1 MLDKAPQSRGKAG
14 GGYDLGN
21 GECVQV
27 DDDVAVCQTVME
39 EKCEEQQVGY
49 ATEQKCDKWPREVC
63 TVERRKVKK
72 SSPRIGCDKTPK
84 LMCAPT
90 GCGIKEV
97 LCRLQQD
104 LF

>member
-1 MLDKAPQSRGKAG
+1 M
-14 GGYDLGN
+14 
-21 GECVQV
+21 QV
-27 DDDVAVCQTVME
+27 HDDVAVCQTVME

-97 LCRLQQD
+97 LSRL
-104 LF
+104 